1 MFFPAFTVQIS
12 NQILI
17 LNKIKLAWSGLE
29 NYLDEK
35 GLWYIVA
42 LLYVNPLSLT
52 ITNTM
57 VTEEMQRNKPTVPK
71 N

>member
-1 MFFPAFTVQIS
+1 MFFPAFAVQIS

-17 LNKIKLAWSGLE
+17 QNKIKLAESELE
-29 NYLDEK
+29 NYLGEK

-42 LLYVNPLSLT
+42 LLYVNPLPLT
-52 ITNTM
+52 VTNTM
-57 VTEEMQRNKPTVPK
+57 VTEEMQRNKPTIPK